1 MTAPTTHRPAP
12 SAAASPTPTP
22 GSTVGVPPARRPRR
36 PRPTRRRAS
45 RRAGPS
51 AHLWLLLI
59 CGLWAVPALSLFVN
73 SFRDPYAIANAG
85 WWTALRDPV
94 PFTLENY
101 RRVIVDSGMGT
112 AFVNSLLI
120 AVPAVAM
127 MTSVGAISSFALARM
142 RFRGRRLLLTVLL
155 GVLVIPVQMTLVP
168 ILRLYNA
175 THLTGTFVGIW
186 LVHLGFA
193 LPFAIYLMRS
203 FFAALPAELFEA
215 AALDGASDRVTFLRV
230 ALPVATPALASVAIF
245 QLIWVWNDLLIA
257 LIFLGGSSEVAP
269 ITVATANL
277 VNATTGQ
284 GWELLTA
291 AAFVAMALPMAVFFA
306 LQRHFVRGL
315 LAGTGK

>member
-1 MTAPTTHRPAP
+1 
-12 SAAASPTPTP
+12 
-22 GSTVGVPPARRPRR
+22 
-36 PRPTRRRAS
+36 
-45 RRAGPS
+45 
-51 AHLWLLLI
+51 
-59 CGLWAVPALSLFVN
+59 
-73 SFRDPYAIANAG
+73 
-85 WWTALRDPV
+85 
-94 PFTLENY
+94 
-101 RRVIVDSGMGT
+101 
-112 AFVNSLLI
+112 
-120 AVPAVAM
+120 VAM

-215 AALDGASDRVTFLRV
+215 AELDGASDRVTFLRV

-306 LQRHFVRGL
+306 LQRHFVHGL